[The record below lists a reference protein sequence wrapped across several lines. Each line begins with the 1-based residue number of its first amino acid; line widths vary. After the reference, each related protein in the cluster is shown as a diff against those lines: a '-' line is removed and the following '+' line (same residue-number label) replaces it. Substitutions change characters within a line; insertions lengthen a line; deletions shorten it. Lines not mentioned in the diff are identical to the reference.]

1 MKALKIL
8 TILLAVLLT
17 ATACKGETT
26 PEATAAPTEAPT
38 TAPTEVP
45 TPAPTL
51 PPTATP
57 AAAPD
62 EVPVLE
68 LVAPA
73 EITGIAWQWTEWT
86 QTSPAAQAAIPDPQ
100 NYILTFQEDGTLF
113 VKADCKGG
121 GGTYTAEGMQMTLTL
136 DPMSQQ
142 VCSETSQADTFITL
156 LGQVNA
162 FGMQEGKLVLLLAEN
177 AGQIALVNAG
187 QPETA
192 PPAADDGTCDPGID
206 PANVFID
213 TFKDA
218 FGLPDDTFIN
228 CVAGTPYDALNP
240 TGPKGL
246 PDHIEVN
253 FNTPDPAAKAP
264 GDPVIYIIP
273 IADYVS
279 LWEQNGDLSVSE
291 AYTQVV
297 QLLRVRPDPIPTAG
311 MPVLP
316 FEEVPAK
323 NDLVTQYNYVDT
335 DFGFGVRFVGRFSD
349 DPAPVTNDNPQM
361 FYIFQGLSDDGAFYV
376 SFFYPVRTDALP
388 DSDTV
393 TEEERQQ
400 AASGPAYLTGKV
412 ADLNALAYTDWQPT
426 LATLDAVITSLKFP
440 PPIQGPGLTDAL
452 WAWNELILPEGNS
465 LIENADAY
473 TLRFLPDGTVHIT
486 ADCNTGTGAY
496 TLDGNALSIQVGA
509 ITRMACGENSLSD
522 QFLTYLS
529 QVASY
534 ELLPTYLGL
543 DLAEDGGRLGFYIGS
558 PLAETPDLPEDA
570 PVAEAV
576 DTINVRSG
584 PGTDY
589 PSYGLA
595 KPGARAKIIGVSADG
610 AWWVIELPDYV
621 APDGRG
627 WVSADYVT
635 VSNAEGVPIIEAPPL
650 P

>member
-1 MKALKIL
+1 MKAMKLL
-8 TILLAVLLT
+8 AILLLILLIG
-17 ATACKGETT
+17 TACKGEQP
-26 PEATAAPTEAPT
+26 PEATALPTEAA
-38 TAPTEVP
+38 TAVPTEVP
-45 TPAPTL
+45 TAVPTL
-51 PPTATP
+51 PPTTTPATP
-57 AAAPD
+57 PE

-73 EITGIAWQWTEWT
+73 AIANITWQWTSWT
-86 QTSPAAQAAIPDPQ
+86 QTEPAAQAVIPDPQ
-100 NYILTFQEDGTLF
+100 NYTLTFREDGTLL
-113 VKADCKGG
+113 VTADCKSG

-142 VCSETSQADTFITL
+142 VCSETSQADTFVSL

-162 FGMQEGKLVLLLAEN
+162 FGMQEGSLVLLLADN
-177 AGQIALVNAG
+177 AGQITFANAG

-192 PPAADDGTCDPGID
+192 PPAEAGPCDPGID

-228 CVAGTPYDALNP
+228 CVPATPYNAEAP
-240 TGPKGL
+240 GGL
-246 PDHIEVN
+246 PDHIQVN
-253 FNTPDPAAKAP
+253 FNNPDPAAKAP

-273 IADYVS
+273 VADYLA
-279 LWEQNGDLSVSE
+279 LWQQNGDLRVSE

-297 QLLRVRPDPIPTAG
+297 QLLRVRPDPIPIAG

-316 FEEVPAK
+316 FEEVSGE
-323 NDLVTQYNYVDT
+323 NDLVTQYAYVDT

-349 DPAPVTNDNPQM
+349 APAPVTNDSPQM
-361 FYIFQGLSDDGAFYV
+361 FYIFQGLSDDGAFFV

-393 TEEERQQ
+393 TEAERQQ
-400 AASGPAYLTGKV
+400 ASDPAYLPGKV
-412 ADLNALAYTDWQPT
+412 ADLDAVPYTDWQPS

-473 TLRFLPDGTVHIT
+473 TLRFLPDGTVNIV
-486 ADCNTGTGAY
+486 ADCNTGAGTY
-496 TLDGNALSIQVGA
+496 TLEGNALTIQVGR
-509 ITRMACGENSLSD
+509 ITRVACGENSRSD
-522 QFLTYLS
+522 QFLDYLS

-534 ELLPTYLGL
+534 ELLPAYLGL
-543 DLAEDGGRLGFYIGS
+543 DLAEDAGRLGFYVGS
-558 PLAETPDLPEDA
+558 PLPEGPDLPADA
-570 PVAEAV
+570 PVAEAI

-595 KPGARAKIIGVSADG
+595 KPGSRARVIGVSADG

-635 VSNAEGVPIIEAPPL
+635 VTNAEDVPIIEAPPL